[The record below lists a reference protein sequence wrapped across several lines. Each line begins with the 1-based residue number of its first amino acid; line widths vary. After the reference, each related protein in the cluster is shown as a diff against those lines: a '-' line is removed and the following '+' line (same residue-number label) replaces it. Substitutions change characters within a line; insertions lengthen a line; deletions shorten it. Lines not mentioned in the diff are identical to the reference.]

1 VKTGVHSISDLL
13 QLRIATGGKT
23 GRAYPELME
32 MLRAENINPLFI
44 NTQPI
49 RHELGLK
56 DLVLGNADIAAGFT
70 ISAGWLAKELG
81 LHLTMLR
88 PSTYGVDFYGGSIF
102 THKNMIKENPE
113 AVDGF
118 IRASLQGW
126 KYALTHSEEIAH
138 RIARE
143 LPRKISLKDAK
154 AFNLDQI
161 KPVENLIEQ
170 SVIPLG
176 HTNSVRWGRMHKA
189 LKDSGLVQN
198 TFDAN
203 AAIYNPDKHARDRL
217 QKTFILSVGM
227 LLILLT
233 LGLGVWIYTQRK
245 NARLIKEQSELLEA
259 TFENMI
265 QGISVYDADSRLVAF
280 NKQMERNYNFPP
292 GFFKIGMSHEEIIRY
307 RTESECYG
315 DTNIEEATKR
325 AILRSKNTTE
335 RIIELQSKSGII
347 FIYHRRSMPNGGYM
361 NTYTDVTEQKQA
373 EEKLRQASKMEAVGQ
388 LTGGM
393 AHDFNNLLAVSLG
406 NLELA
411 SDIAETGG
419 MSALI

>member
-1 VKTGVHSISDLL
+1 
-13 QLRIATGGKT
+13 
-23 GRAYPELME
+23 
-32 MLRAENINPLFI
+32 
-44 NTQPI
+44 
-49 RHELGLK
+49 
-56 DLVLGNADIAAGFT
+56 
-70 ISAGWLAKELG
+70 
-81 LHLTMLR
+81 
-88 PSTYGVDFYGGSIF
+88 
-102 THKNMIKENPE
+102 MIKENPE